1 MTLVPKLVGL
11 SIASLLVAMVLA
23 PPASANTQVKQTF
36 EVHEAYTD
44 PSLCAF
50 KLRVHLNGTF
60 KNVDFYNSEGFLYR
74 SIGTPG
80 GGGPFTVTYSA
91 KGTTLTQQ
99 NEAYSIVL
107 TYNSDGSVRTY
118 TQRGPFDRFTV
129 PGSGIVLHDTGITVF
144 SEPDETLL
152 FSGGPHQ
159 AVNGDFA
166 AFCAAFGS

>member
-1 MTLVPKLVGL
+1 MALVSKLIGV
-11 SIASLLVAMVLA
+11 SIASLLVAMVVA
-23 PPASANTQVKQTF
+23 APASANTQVKTTF
-36 EVHEAYTD
+36 EVHQAYTD
-44 PSLCAF
+44 SFVCPF
-50 KLRVHLNGTF
+50 DVRVHLNGTF
-60 KNVDFYNSEGFLYR
+60 KNVDYYNNEGFLSR

-80 GGGPFTVTYSA
+80 GGGPFTVTYTA
-91 KGTTLTQQ
+91 RGTTLTQQ

-107 TYNSDGSVRTY
+107 TYNRDGSVRTY

-166 AFCAAFGS
+166 AFCAAFG